1 MCKEN
6 LCHCYI
12 FQLRT
17 VTLPLVLHGCK
28 TWSLIIREQYKLR
41 CSNVWC
47 QGKYSGLRG
56 RERRMKKTAERAL
69 QDYCSS
75 PDDGCTIRSG
85 WWDRQGTWH
94 RGDRT
99 EMHSAFWWG
108 NLKERDHLQ
117 GLGISWED
125 NVKMDLKEVGWE
137 GMDWTNLAQDMDN
150 WQAAANMVMNVQ
162 FS

>member
-1 MCKEN
+1 
-6 LCHCYI
+6 
-12 FQLRT
+12 
-17 VTLPLVLHGCK
+17 
-28 TWSLIIREQYKLR
+28 
-41 CSNVWC
+41 
-47 QGKYSGLRG
+47 
-56 RERRMKKTAERAL
+56 
-69 QDYCSS
+69 
-75 PDDGCTIRSG
+75 
-85 WWDRQGTWH
+85 
-94 RGDRT
+94 
-99 EMHSAFWWG
+99 MHSAFWWG